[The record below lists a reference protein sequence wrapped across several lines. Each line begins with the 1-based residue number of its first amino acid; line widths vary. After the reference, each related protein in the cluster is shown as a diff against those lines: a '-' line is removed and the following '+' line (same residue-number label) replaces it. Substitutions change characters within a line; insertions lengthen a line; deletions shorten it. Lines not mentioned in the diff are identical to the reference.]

1 VVAETSYSRSRGAA
15 LLGLALQLVGTAAAF
30 ALGYA
35 VGATAM
41 FQLGW
46 YLLGGVPLWFVTLLV
61 FRQHELA
68 ALEKLDLE
76 ELRREKRASGGGEA
90 IFDQEGGAGLG
101 FMVAEARLRWME
113 RWLIPAFGL
122 ISVAYLVGF
131 GLWRWA
137 VLELGI
143 REPGWPA
150 LGNVPLAMVALAVL
164 MLFLFLF
171 ARYAS
176 GMGRVPEWQLLRGCG
191 SYMLGNAVAAM
202 ALIVCVGVHLYAE
215 ADSWEHVLAYVIPVV
230 MILLG
235 VETFL
240 NFVLDIYR
248 PRTPGAVPRACFDS
262 RILGLVSEP
271 GGIARTLA
279 EAINYQ
285 FGFEVSQTWFYRLLQ
300 KWAPWLVAVGV
311 ASLWLL
317 SCLVVV
323 QPHEMAIVERL
334 GRQLNAEDP
343 YGPGLHWKQPWPIDR
358 TNKYNTGQLYQVYI
372 GAKTE
377 AEEPEP
383 ADGTVVELWT
393 DPKHRGVEH
402 YDLLVAP
409 APRKPSEGPAVPPT
423 APTQQET
430 GEQVAKDVPVHI
442 MRMDVVIQYKIEPTE
457 LAAYTRSVANP
468 HDALRDI
475 AWDEVLRFNASATPD
490 QLLGELR
497 SRAGSILRE
506 NITRRIK
513 ARNLGLTIDY
523 VGLHGVHPAPD
534 VAKAF
539 RKVVSA
545 GQEKAA
551 TIRQARVSENEVLS
565 RVAGDRTKALALVRA
580 IDNTKAYGDALDQA
594 ERELGDSARAV
605 PQEIVDRLEA
615 LRPQFL
621 ELIQARWTL
630 DRARDEHERVTA
642 EFELGLGGS
651 QRQCERAERVVQD
664 SEAGAQV
671 ASAALEEGLGPIHAE
686 LAQQLEQPAVEALL
700 RMTEARIAV
709 EFWNRRIESVLLDLE
724 GEAAV
729 ELAQAHARRWEEETR
744 ATGEVAA
751 LVNERYA
758 YNVAPEIYKTRRYLE
773 VLVEGVK
780 QARKYFYGFD
790 AEGRVVH
797 TRIEAQE
804 QARPDITDLP
814 GRREP

>member
-1 VVAETSYSRSRGAA
+1 MAETSYSRSRSAA
-15 LLGLALQLVGTAAAF
+15 LLGLALQLVATAAVF
-30 ALGYA
+30 GLGYA
-35 VGATAM
+35 VGAVAM

-90 IFDQEGGAGLG
+90 IFDEEGGAGLG
-101 FMVAEARLRWME
+101 FMVAETRLRWME

-122 ISVAYLVGF
+122 VSVAYLVGF

-150 LGNVPLAMVALAVL
+150 LGNAPLAMVALAVL

-191 SYMLGNAVAAM
+191 SYALGNAVAAM
-202 ALIVCVGVHLYAE
+202 ALIVCLGVHLYVG
-215 ADSWEHVLAYVIPVV
+215 ADSWEHVLAYVNPWV

-300 KWAPWLVAVGV
+300 KWAPWLVVVGV
-311 ASLWLL
+311 VSLWLL

-323 QPHEMAIVERL
+323 QPHERAIVERF
-334 GRQLNAEDP
+334 GRQLNAETP
-343 YGPGLHWKQPWPIDR
+343 YGPGLHWKLPSPVDR
-358 TNKYNTGQLYQVYI
+358 TRKYNTGQLYQIYI

-377 AEEPEP
+377 AEEPEQVD
-383 ADGTVVELWT
+383 ASVVELWD

-402 YDLLVAP
+402 WDLLVAP
-409 APRKPSEGPAVPPT
+409 APRKPGEGAVQPST
-423 APTQQET
+423 APPGQGV
-430 GEQVAKDVPVHI
+430 GERVAKDVPVHI

-475 AWDEVLRFNASATPD
+475 AWEEVLRFNASATPD

-497 SRAGSILRE
+497 SKAGRIL
-506 NITRRIK
+506 NDKITERIR

-539 RKVVSA
+539 RTVVSA
-545 GQEKAA
+545 EQEKAA

-580 IDNTKAYGDALDQA
+580 IDNTEAYGDALDQA
-594 ERELGDSARAV
+594 EWELDDPARAV

-621 ELIQARWTL
+621 ELIRARWAL
-630 DRARDEHERVTA
+630 DRVREEHERVTA
-642 EFELGLGGS
+642 EFKLGLGGS
-651 QRQCERAERVVQD
+651 QRQCQQAEQAVED
-664 SEAGAQV
+664 SEAAEQMV
-671 ASAALEEGLGPIHAE
+671 SAALEEALRPTRGE
-686 LAQQLEQPAVEALL
+686 LAQHLDQSGIDALL
-700 RMTEARIAV
+700 RKTEARIAV
-709 EFWNRRIESVLLDLE
+709 EFWNRRIESVLLELE

-729 ELAQAHARRWEEETR
+729 ELAEAHARRWEEETR

-758 YNVAPEIYKTRRYLE
+758 YNVAPEIYTTRRYLE
-773 VLVEGVK
+773 VLVEGVEK
-780 QARKYFYGFD
+780 ARKYYYGFD
-790 AEGRVVH
+790 PEGRVVH

>member
-1 VVAETSYSRSRGAA
+1 MAETSYSRSRGAA
-15 LLGLALQLVGTAAAF
+15 LLGLALQLVATAATF
-30 ALGYA
+30 GLGYA

-46 YLLGGVPLWFVTLLV
+46 YLLGGLPLWFVTLLV

-90 IFDQEGGAGLG
+90 IFDEEGGAGLG
-101 FMVAEARLRWME
+101 FMVAETRLRWME

-122 ISVAYLVGF
+122 VSVAYLVGF

-143 REPGWPA
+143 REAGWPA
-150 LGNVPLAMVALAVL
+150 MGNAPLAMVGLAVL

-171 ARYAS
+171 ARYSS

-191 SYMLGNAVAAM
+191 SYTLGNAVAAM
-202 ALIVCVGVHLYAE
+202 ALIVCLGVHLYVG
-215 ADSWEHVLAYVIPVV
+215 ADSWEHVLAYVIPMAMV
-230 MILLG
+230 LLG

-262 RILGLVSEP
+262 RILGLISEP

-285 FGFEVSQTWFYRLLQ
+285 FGFEVSQTWFYQLLQ
-300 KWAPWLVAVGV
+300 RAALPLIAVG
-311 ASLWLL
+311 ALSLWVL
-317 SCLVVV
+317 SSVIVI
-323 QPHEMAIVERL
+323 QPHEMVIVERF
-334 GRQLNAEDP
+334 GRQLNAEAP
-343 YGPGLHWKQPWPIDR
+343 YGPGLHWKLPWPIDR
-358 TNKYNTGQLYQVYI
+358 TRKYNTGQLYQIYI
-372 GAKTE
+372 GGKTE
-377 AEEPEP
+377 AEEPEQVD
-383 ADGTVVELWT
+383 ASVVELWT

-402 YDLLVAP
+402 WDLLVAP
-409 APRKPSEGPAVPPT
+409 APRKPGAGVAEPAA
-423 APTQQET
+423 APTEQAA

-475 AWDEVLRFNASATPD
+475 AWEEVLRFNASATPD

-497 SRAGSILRE
+497 SRAGRILRE
-506 NITRRIK
+506 AITRRIR
-513 ARNLGLTIDY
+513 ARALGLTIDY

-545 GQEKAA
+545 EQEKAA
-551 TIRQARVSENEVLS
+551 TIRQARVLENKVLS
-565 RVAGDRTKALALVRA
+565 RVAGDRTKAFDLVRA
-580 IDNTKAYGDALDQA
+580 IDNTKAYGDASDQA

-605 PQEIVDRLEA
+605 PQEIVDRLET

-621 ELIQARWTL
+621 VLIRARWAL
-630 DRARDEHERVTA
+630 DRLREEHERVTA
-642 EFELGLGGS
+642 EFKLGLGGS
-651 QRQCERAERVVQD
+651 QRQCEQAKQAVKG
-664 SEAGAQV
+664 SEAAEQTAG
-671 ASAALEEGLGPIHAE
+671 AALEEALRPIRAE
-686 LAQQLEQPAVEALL
+686 LAQQFDAPTIEALL
-700 RMTEARIAV
+700 RKTEARVAV
-709 EFWNRRIESVLLDLE
+709 EFWNRRIERVLLGLE

-729 ELAQAHARRWEEETR
+729 VLAEAHARRWEEETR

-758 YNVAPEIYKTRRYLE
+758 YYVAPEIYKTRRYLE
-773 VLVEGVK
+773 VFAEGVK
-780 QARKYFYGFD
+780 AARKYFYAFS

-814 GRREP
+814 GRIGP

>member
-1 VVAETSYSRSRGAA
+1 
-15 LLGLALQLVGTAAAF
+15 
-30 ALGYA
+30 
-35 VGATAM
+35 
-41 FQLGW
+41 
-46 YLLGGVPLWFVTLLV
+46 
-61 FRQHELA
+61 
-68 ALEKLDLE
+68 
-76 ELRREKRASGGGEA
+76 
-90 IFDQEGGAGLG
+90 
-101 FMVAEARLRWME
+101 ME
-113 RWLIPAFGL
+113 RWLIPVFGL

-137 VLELGI
+137 ALELGV

-150 LGNVPLAMVALAVL
+150 MDNVPLGMVALAVL

-171 ARYAS
+171 ARFAS

-202 ALIVCVGVHLYAE
+202 ALIVCLGVHLYAE
-215 ADSWEHVLAYVIPVV
+215 ADAWGHVLAYVIPWV
-230 MILLG
+230 MVLLG

-248 PRTPGAVPRACFDS
+248 PRTPEAVPRACFDS
-262 RILGLVSEP
+262 RILGLISEP

-300 KWAPWLVAVGV
+300 KWAVWLLAVGV
-311 ASLWLL
+311 FSLWLL

-323 QPHEMAIVERL
+323 QPHEMAIVERF

-343 YGPGLHWKQPWPIDR
+343 YGPGLQWKLPWPIDR
-358 TNKYNTGQLYQVYI
+358 TRKYNTGQLYQIYI

-377 AEEPEP
+377 AEQPEQVD
-383 ADGTVVELWT
+383 ASVVELWT

-409 APRKPSEGPAVPPT
+409 TPRKPVEGPVQPSPARPERG
-423 APTQQET
+423 A

-457 LAAYTRSVANP
+457 LAAHTRSVANP

-475 AWDEVLRFNASATPD
+475 AWEEVLRLNASATPD

-506 NITRRIK
+506 NITKRIMTQD
-513 ARNLGLTIDY
+513 LGLTIDY

-545 GQEKAA
+545 EQEKVA
-551 TIRQARVSENEVLS
+551 TIRQARVLENQVLS
-565 RVAGDRTKALALVRA
+565 RVAGDRQKALGLVRA
-580 IDNTKAYGDALDQA
+580 IDNAKAYGDTLDQA
-594 ERELGDSARAV
+594 ERELSDPARAV

-621 ELIQARWTL
+621 ELIRARWAL

-642 EFELGLGGS
+642 EFNLGLSGS
-651 QRQCERAERVVQD
+651 QRQCEQAERAVREI
-664 SEAGAQV
+664 EAAEQA
-671 ASAALEEGLGPIHAE
+671 ASATLAEALDPIRAE
-686 LAQQLEQPAVEALL
+686 LAQQLEQAAVEALL
-700 RMTEARIAV
+700 RKTEARIAV
-709 EFWNRRIESVLLDLE
+709 EFWNRRIEDVLLGLE

-729 ELAQAHARRWEEETR
+729 ELAEAHARRWVEETR

-773 VLVEGVK
+773 VLIAGVK

-814 GRREP
+814 GRREQP

>member
-1 VVAETSYSRSRGAA
+1 VAETSYSRGRNAA
-15 LLGLALQLVGTAAAF
+15 LAGLALQLVATAAAF
-30 ALGYA
+30 GLGYA

-90 IFDQEGGAGLG
+90 IFDEEGGAGLG

-122 ISVAYLVGF
+122 VSVAYLVGF
-131 GLWRWA
+131 GLWRWTA
-137 VLELGI
+137 LEFGI
-143 REPGWPA
+143 RELGWPA
-150 LGNVPLAMVALAVL
+150 MSNVPLAMVALAAL

-191 SYMLGNAVAAM
+191 SFMLGNAVAAM
-202 ALIVCVGVHLYAE
+202 ALIVCLGVHLYTE
-215 ADSWEHVLAYVIPVV
+215 AASWEHVLAYVIPVAMV
-230 MILLG
+230 LLG
-235 VETFL
+235 AETFL

-262 RILGLVSEP
+262 RILGLISEP

-285 FGFEVSQTWFYRLLQ
+285 FGFEVSQTWLYQLLQ
-300 KWAPWLVAVGV
+300 RAALPLIAVG
-311 ASLWLL
+311 ALSLWLL
-317 SCLVVV
+317 SSVIVV
-323 QPHEMAIVERL
+323 QPHEMAIVERF
-334 GRQLNAEDP
+334 GRQLNAEAP
-343 YGPGLHWKQPWPIDR
+343 YEPGLHWKLPWPIDR
-358 TNKYNTGQLYQVYI
+358 TQKYNTGQLYQIYI

-377 AEEPEP
+377 TEEPEEP
-383 ADGTVVELWT
+383 DGSVVELWT

-402 YDLLVAP
+402 WNLLVVP
-409 APRKPSEGPAVPPT
+409 APRKPGGGVAEPSA
-423 APTQQET
+423 APTEPAAGQ
-430 GEQVAKDVPVHI
+430 QVAEAVPVHI
-442 MRMDVVIQYKIEPTE
+442 MRMDVVLQYKIEPTE

-475 AWDEVLRFNASATPD
+475 AWEEVLRFNASATPD

-497 SRAGSILRE
+497 SKAGRILNDR
-506 NITRRIK
+506 ITERIK

-539 RKVVSA
+539 RTVVSA
-545 GQEKAA
+545 EQEKAA

-565 RVAGDRTKALALVRA
+565 RVAGDRTKALDLVRA

-594 ERELGDSARAV
+594 EWELDDPARAA
-605 PQEIVDRLEA
+605 PQEIIDRLEA

-621 ELIQARWTL
+621 ELIRARWVL
-630 DRARDEHERVTA
+630 DRVREEHERVTA
-642 EFELGLGGS
+642 EFKLGLGGS
-651 QRQCERAERVVQD
+651 LRQCAQAKQAVKD
-664 SEAGAQV
+664 SEAAEQMAG
-671 ASAALEEGLGPIHAE
+671 AALEEALRPIRSE
-686 LAQQLEQPAVEALL
+686 LAQHVGQSGIDALL
-700 RMTEARIAV
+700 RTTEARIAV
-709 EFWNRRIESVLLDLE
+709 EFWNRRIERALLGLE

-744 ATGEVAA
+744 AAGEVAA
-751 LVNERYA
+751 LANERYA
-758 YNVAPEIYKTRRYLE
+758 YNVAPEIYTTRRYLE
-773 VLVEGVK
+773 VLVEGVEK
-780 QARKYFYGFD
+780 ARKYFYGFD
-790 AEGRVVH
+790 PEGRVVH

-814 GRREP
+814 GRIEP